1 VAASPLA
8 GRRNPHR
15 SWLFGSRVRRDHGG
29 SPVGSRG
36 DPNPVEPRLNHGQRL
51 LTRYAQEPDSLSG
64 PDRELA
70 AVLADIAVTGAV
82 PESGH
87 PWQPW
92 DNHPMMQLA
101 QHLFVTDFDLGP
113 LVTLAVG
120 LSGRNSETIKNLTVK
135 HDVLEDK
142 AVRVELVKRRRGPS
156 RMFETVHWEIGTSSQ
171 QLRLPGGYYLLLEE
185 MMRLGRSFSG
195 TSSLW
200 SVWNPRRGH
209 YGAFDVAIHL
219 KDWHMGRWK
228 KRPAARRRWPTAAD
242 RMPAP
247 KEDGRYSQY
256 QSRRRPPTLI
266 DPL

>member
-1 VAASPLA
+1 MIVEDVDAWLHRRLPAGEIPTVPGYSDREFDAIMAAARSEVAAI
-8 GRRNPHR
+8 RT
-15 SWLFGSRVRRDHGG
+15 
-29 SPVGSRG
+29 
-36 DPNPVEPRLNHGQRL
+36 RLNHGQRL

-156 RMFETVHWEIGTSSQ
+156 SMFETVHWEIGT
-171 QLRLPGGYYLLLEE
+171 PAN
-185 MMRLGRSFSG
+185 SFNARAAI
-195 TSSLW
+195 TCCW
-200 SVWNPRRGH
+200 SR
-209 YGAFDVAIHL
+209 
-219 KDWHMGRWK
+219 
-228 KRPAARRRWPTAAD
+228 
-242 RMPAP
+242 
-247 KEDGRYSQY
+247 
-256 QSRRRPPTLI
+256 
-266 DPL
+266 